1 MVTTLGFGAAS
12 QLGTVLAK
20 AVGLD
25 PDDVRCVD
33 LHLKPGGL
41 ATATFEVVIM
51 DEAGLPLT
59 EDGEIVTAVR
69 QFQEVQGE

>member
-1 MVTTLGFGAAS
+1 MPTTIGLGAA
-12 QLGTVLAK
+12 QRLGVVLAK

-25 PDDVRCVD
+25 PDIVRRVD
-33 LHLKPGGL
+33 LRLKMGEL
-41 ATATFEVVIM
+41 ATLTFDVAIV

-59 EDGEIVTAVR
+59 EDGEIVTVIR